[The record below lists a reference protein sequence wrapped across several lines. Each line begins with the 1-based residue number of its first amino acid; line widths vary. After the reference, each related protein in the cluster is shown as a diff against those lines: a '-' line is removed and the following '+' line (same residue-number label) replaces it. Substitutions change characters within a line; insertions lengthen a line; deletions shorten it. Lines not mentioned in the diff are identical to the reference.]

1 LQTRN
6 RALQLVVAFAFLL
19 LGGLAQAAD
28 EPKIMVE
35 SSASEVFTGESIDY
49 IVEVRNVKNPAAP
62 DLGALRQDFDVVAT
76 GDESRDQSSTL
87 IINGRVSQ
95 EHIFGH
101 VYRFR
106 LTPKRTGV
114 LAIPGPSITVDGK
127 TVSGRSLSLN
137 VTAPEPQDLVVGEIT
152 LDHPR
157 VYPTQPFELT
167 LRVFVRPLP
176 DSASNDPLGP
186 LRRRPPHI
194 EANWVD
200 LPSGLSGDDKTRW
213 LEKLVSETGTGFTL
227 NDLTT
232 RSGLLFDSPRAAVFN
247 LYHGRENR
255 NGLDGRSN
263 RYFVYELKRTL
274 TAEKAGTYTF
284 GPAVVKGSFVES
296 EEGNQYTGRRLVAVV
311 PAVSLEVR
319 EVPEP
324 RPATYCGG
332 IGGYRLSASA
342 NPTALRVGDPLTL
355 SLTINREA
363 GAGSLDLI
371 SAPDLTA
378 NTQVAA
384 DFEIVD
390 KSPTGRKDGDAKRF
404 EYALRPKR
412 AGVAIPAITASVFD
426 PDSEKFTDIATQPI
440 ALNVS
445 AGSRLSAGELVG
457 TLGASGKADIKTRAQ
472 GIYQNIIDPAE
483 LRDQR
488 VNVIALAGLA
498 AGVWCVAACLMLA
511 VSTRRRKSG
520 DIAGSRRRQARRAAE
535 RKLADAR
542 AALAE
547 GRSTDALGSVRSAI
561 VGLVADMRNMV
572 AEGVTATEADKALSA
587 TSVPADQRVAVL
599 RLLEEI
605 EAAEYGSG
613 SASQTP
619 SLIATAEDLIPSLA
633 RHLERST

>member
-1 LQTRN
+1 
-6 RALQLVVAFAFLL
+6 
-19 LGGLAQAAD
+19 
-28 EPKIMVE
+28 M
-35 SSASEVFTGESIDY
+35 
-49 IVEVRNVKNPAAP
+49 
-62 DLGALRQDFDVVAT
+62 AT
-76 GDESRDQSSTL
+76 GDESRDQSSTF

-106 LTPKRTGV
+106 LTPKRTGA
-114 LAIPGPSITVDGK
+114 LTIPGPSITVDGK
-127 TVSGRSLSLN
+127 TVAGRSLSLS
-137 VTAPEPQDLVVGEIT
+137 VIAPEPQDLVIGEIT

-157 VYPTQPFELT
+157 VYPTQPFEVT

-176 DSASNDPLGP
+176 DNANADPLAP

-213 LEKLVSETGTGFTL
+213 LEKLVAENGVGFTL

-232 RSGLLFDSPRAAVFN
+232 RSGLLFDSPRAAVFD
-247 LYHGRENR
+247 LPHGRENR
-255 NGLDGRSN
+255 NGLDGQPI
-263 RYFVYELKRTL
+263 RYFVYELKRKL
-274 TAEKAGTYTF
+274 TADKAGTYKF
-284 GPAVVKGSFVES
+284 GPAVVKGSFVDS

-311 PAVSLEVR
+311 PAVSLEAR
-319 EVPEP
+319 DVPDP
-324 RPATYCGG
+324 RPATFCGG

-342 NPTALRVGDPLTL
+342 SPTALRVGDPLTL
-355 SLTINREA
+355 SLSIEREA

-371 SAPDLTA
+371 SAPDLAA
-378 NTQVAA
+378 NTQLAS

-390 KSPTGRKDGDAKRF
+390 KSPTGRKERDVKRF

-412 AGVAIPAITASVFD
+412 ASVAIPAIIASVFD
-426 PDSEKFTDIATQPI
+426 PDSEKFAEIATEPI

-457 TLGASGKADIKTRAQ
+457 SLGASGKSDIKTRAQ
-472 GIYQNIIDPAE
+472 GIYQNITDPAE

-488 VNVIALAGLA
+488 VNLIVLAGIA
-498 AGVWCVAACLMLA
+498 AGVWCAAGGLMA
-511 VSTRRRKSG
+511 AITVRRRKSG
-520 DIAGSRRRQARRAAE
+520 DVVGNRKKRARRAAE
-535 RKLADAR
+535 CKLAEAR
-542 AALAE
+542 AALAQ
-547 GRSTDALGSVRSAI
+547 GRSKDALGGVRSAI

-572 AEGVTATEADKALSA
+572 AEGLTATEADKALA
-587 TSVPADQRVAVL
+587 QTSVPADQRGAVL
-599 RLLEEI
+599 QLLEEI

-619 SLIATAEDLIPSLA
+619 SLIATAEGLIPSLA
-633 RHLERST
+633 RHLERSS